1 MIIEMIP
8 YVLMLFGAGVGA
20 GIITAIVYGLCA
32 VAGKRLNRQ
41 QLL

>member
-20 GIITAIVYGLCA
+20 GIITAIVYGSVLWRA
-32 VAGKRLNRQ
+32 NG
-41 QLL
+41 